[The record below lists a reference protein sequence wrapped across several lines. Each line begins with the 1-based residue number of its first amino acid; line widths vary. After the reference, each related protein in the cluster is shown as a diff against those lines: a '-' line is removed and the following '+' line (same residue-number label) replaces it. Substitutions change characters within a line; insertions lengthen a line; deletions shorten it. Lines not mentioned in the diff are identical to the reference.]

1 MKKNLEEISEIITYV
16 NQKYN
21 ENVPRPVRFVVR
33 KKAKM
38 IENFDSSE
46 MPSSLR
52 NCTIEEYIEIIK
64 NALRDGTLK
73 L

>member
-1 MKKNLEEISEIITYV
+1 MDNKKISEIITYV
-16 NQKYN
+16 NKKYS

-38 IENFDSSE
+38 IEKFDLSE
-46 MPSSLR
+46 MPESLR
-52 NCTIEEYIEIIK
+52 KCTVEEYISIVK
-64 NALRDGTLK
+64 KALEEGTLK

>member
-1 MKKNLEEISEIITYV
+1 MNNEKVSEIIAYV
-16 NQKYN
+16 NKKYN

-38 IENFDSSE
+38 IEKFDPSE
-46 MPSSLR
+46 MPESLR
-52 NCTIEEYIEIIK
+52 NCTIEEYISIVK
-64 NALRDGTLK
+64 KALAEGALK

>member
-1 MKKNLEEISEIITYV
+1 MNSSEIEEIIDYV
-16 NQKYN
+16 STKYN

-38 IENFDSSE
+38 IQNFNLEE
-46 MPSSLR
+46 MPTTLR
-52 NCTIEEYIEIIK
+52 RCTIEEYVQIIK
-64 NALRDGTLK
+64 EALEKGSLK

>member
-1 MKKNLEEISEIITYV
+1 MNSSEIEEIIDYV
-16 NQKYN
+16 SIKYN

-38 IENFDSSE
+38 IQNFNLEE
-46 MPSSLR
+46 MPLVLR
-52 NCTIEEYIEIIK
+52 RCTVEEYIQIIK
-64 NALRDGTLK
+64 EALDKGSLK